1 MPFTAEQLADDIR
14 SQNHAR
20 SRRAL
25 AKAITLVES
34 SRAADVEIAQN
45 LLTEILPATGA
56 SQRIGITGIPGV
68 GKSTF
73 IEAFGLMLLR
83 KGYKVAV
90 LAIDPSSERTGG
102 SILGD
107 KTRMPELSRA
117 ENAFIRPSPAGKTL
131 GGVARRTR
139 ETMLLCEAAAF
150 DVVLVETVGVGQSET
165 TLSSMVDFFLVLML
179 SGTGDELQGM
189 KRGIME
195 LADAIA
201 INKVEAE
208 TRMNAER
215 AAQQLR
221 NALHLGMPKHED
233 WSVPVQLCSALEQ
246 TGLEEIWAIIQ
257 HFIQENA
264 DRTQH
269 VRRTQAVRWMRETV
283 QDGIAMLLH
292 NSPTLRE
299 LNTQLEAQVFAQTL
313 SPSAAAIRLLK
324 AMGLA
329 EKIHQGV

>member
-34 SRAADVEIAQN
+34 SRSADVEIAQH
-45 LLTEILPATGA
+45 LLTAILPATGA

-73 IEAFGLMLLR
+73 IEAFGVMLLR

-139 ETMLLCEAAAF
+139 ETMLLCEAAGF

-165 TLSSMVDFFLVLML
+165 ALSSMVDFFLVLML

-208 TRMNAER
+208 NRMNAER

-221 NALHLGMPKHED
+221 NALHLGMPKYED
-233 WSVPVQLCSALEQ
+233 WSVPVQLCSAREQ
-246 TGLEEIWAIIQ
+246 TGLEEVWAIM
-257 HFIQENA
+257 QEFLQNNA
-264 DRTQH
+264 ERTQH
-269 VRRTQAVRWMRETV
+269 LRRTQAVRWMRETV
-283 QDGIAMLLH
+283 QDGIAMLLQH
-292 NSPTLRE
+292 SPALRE

-313 SPSAAAIRLLK
+313 SPSAAAMRLLK
-324 AMGLA
+324 AMGVA
-329 EKIHQGV
+329 EKM